1 MHLKL
6 FLQKEQSIQGLI
18 FSLKAS
24 TVFMFVS
31 GAEDTINL
39 RILEVCPFLWGEP
52 KNISVFLKFFII
64 NPRSVNLKVR
74 LKVFF

>member
-1 MHLKL
+1 
-6 FLQKEQSIQGLI
+6 
-18 FSLKAS
+18 
-24 TVFMFVS
+24 MFVS
-31 GAEDTINL
+31 EAEDTINL

-64 NPRSVNLKVR
+64 NPRSVNPRAR

>member
-18 FSLKAS
+18 FSLKVS

-31 GAEDTINL
+31 EAEDTINL

-64 NPRSVNLKVR
+64 NPHSVNPRAR